1 MSELVNVLEEQ
12 VIKEAER
19 QISALPLTVQRRVRV
34 TDVAAYVLNRMP
46 PMYATNQDG
55 WAFQREKALR
65 RVSREITQRVFEA
78 IDVMKK
84 SPARSSRPLPKTVS
98 AESALN
104 QVRTILEQ
112 PDLDW
117 LTLPQ
122 MVRQLRDAARISEP
136 GSNFDEGRYSR

>member
-1 MSELVNVLEEQ
+1 
-12 VIKEAER
+12 
-19 QISALPLTVQRRVRV
+19 
-34 TDVAAYVLNRMP
+34 
-46 PMYATNQDG
+46 
-55 WAFQREKALR
+55 
-65 RVSREITQRVFEA
+65 EITQRVFEA

>member
-136 GSNFDEGRYSR
+136 GSSFDEGRYSR